1 MPKQQIEA
9 QLAQL
14 ENPTELSQ
22 GRAILDYWMS
32 WGVRGDNTAE
42 KAVYLGYVIAKDL
55 YPSLEGQSLEDFI
68 RDVLDGKVKSLY

>member
-42 KAVYLGYVIAKDL
+42 KAVYLGYVLAKDL